1 MLLEY
6 FQMIDRV
13 ESVDLQAGRLTATS
27 NVPDKSPVFEGHFP
41 GLPLVPGV
49 LLIETMA
56 QASGFLLLASNR
68 FSAMPFLMSVDGAK
82 LRTFIE
88 PGTGL
93 DIAADLEHEGS
104 GFAVTKTRITN
115 AGKKVC
121 DAQLKF
127 RTVAFD
133 AAGEPDTSSLAELIR
148 TRAGEVGLHEALATG
163 SDA

>member
-13 ESVDLQAGRLTATS
+13 ESVDLRAGQLTATS
-27 NVPDKSPVFEGHFP
+27 IVPEKSPVFEGHFP

-56 QASGFLLLASNR
+56 QASGFLLLAANR
-68 FSAMPFLMSVDGAK
+68 FAAMPFLMSVDGAK

-88 PGTGL
+88 PQTVL
-93 DIAADLEHEGS
+93 DIAVDLEHEGS
-104 GFAVTKTRITN
+104 GFSVTKARISST
-115 AGKKVC
+115 GKKVC

-133 AAGEPDTSSLAELIR
+133 AAGEPDTSGLAELIEA
-148 TRAGEVGLHEALATG
+148 RAAEVGLTEAISA
-163 SDA
+163 DAGA

>member
-13 ESVDLQAGRLTATS
+13 QGIDLDAGRITAQST
-27 NVPDKSPVFEGHFP
+27 VPADSPVFEGHFP

-56 QASGFLLLASNR
+56 QASGFLLLAANA

-82 LRTFIE
+82 LRTFVE
-88 PGTGL
+88 PETVL
-93 DIAADLEHEGS
+93 DIEADLEHEGS
-104 GFAVTKTRITN
+104 GFAVTKARIRSGGT
-115 AGKKVC
+115 KIC

-133 AAGEPDTSSLAELIR
+133 AAVDPKTAQLAQLIKA
-148 TRAGEVGLHEALATG
+148 RAKDVGLIAAMPQ
-163 SDA
+163 SADA